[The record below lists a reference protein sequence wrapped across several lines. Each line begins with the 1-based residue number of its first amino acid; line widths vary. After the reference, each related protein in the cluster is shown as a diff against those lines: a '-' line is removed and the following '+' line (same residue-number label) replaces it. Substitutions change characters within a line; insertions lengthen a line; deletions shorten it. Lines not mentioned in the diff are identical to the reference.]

1 MRTANLLLSALAIV
15 AAAAIAP
22 RAAQSAPDPVVIYAL
37 EFEYSRVGERV
48 VLLADAPIEARVLEL
63 SSESMMLGIEGAV
76 LDPSVNRLLEPVR
89 GSVVERVSALERGGF
104 GRREVR
110 VVIDR
115 RASPDPTI
123 SASNRALVIEFPRP
137 ELAQLSPLKMEFRD
151 ADLEEVV
158 QAVARITGVPY
169 IFGDQIAGSVTILV
183 YQPVSRSEAAAL
195 LDAALLMKGYAAVP
209 IPGRGRKIVPI
220 AGATAPWQE
229 TLGEEGGGE
238 FVTTLLHLE
247 AADVESMLTA
257 LRPLLGT
264 HTMGFAHE
272 PSNSLILAGS
282 AARLER
288 LRNAVRALDTA
299 EAERTLIWRIQ
310 HRPAEDVA
318 RELREAFDEN
328 VVIDVEPDDRLNAVV
343 LRARSSRVVAL
354 REFVDRVDRPVIG
367 RGVLHVLPVRH
378 IDADQLA
385 KIIND
390 LRSGT
395 SEPRS
400 AGQGS
405 LAGRTFSIAVDR
417 PTHSIVVR
425 ADPETAGIIDGV
437 VAELDRVPAQI
448 RINATVA
455 EVSTGTSLALGFDYF
470 LPLTS
475 PESINDPIA
484 VLVGNPSGESAGS
497 GNLVAAYTRAPLLI
511 PITDAL
517 GNVTNL
523 QVPRESFAITA
534 DQREIMIRMLMNPTL
549 LVSSGDE
556 HEIFAGNNVP
566 IPIAQT
572 DATNPLQVRQNVQ
585 REDVGL
591 LLRARPT
598 VGQEGGV
605 RLELDVEV
613 SAVSQSLAG
622 DSERVGPMISE
633 RTLQTT
639 VHLDDGV
646 IAVVGYATLP
656 RHIERVIG
664 VPFLRSLPILGFLFR
679 TTTETRLDTTLLIS
693 VQAEVEREETLE
705 LTRALRRE
713 LEALTPEV
721 AAPPELP

>member
-1 MRTANLLLSALAIV
+1 MRVTNLLLSALAIV

-22 RAAQSAPDPVVIYAL
+22 RAAQSAPEPVVVYAL
-37 EFEYSRVGERV
+37 ELEYSRAGERV
-48 VLLADAPIEARVLEL
+48 VLLADAPIAARVLEL

-76 LDPSVNRLLEPVR
+76 LDPAANRLLEPVR
-89 GSVVERVSALERGGF
+89 GGMVERVSALERGGF

-115 RASPDPTI
+115 RAGPDPTI
-123 SASNRALVIEFPRP
+123 SASNRTLTIEFPRP
-137 ELAQLSPLKMEFRD
+137 ELAQPSPLKMEFRE

-169 IFGDQIAGSVTILV
+169 IFGDQIAGTVTILV

-220 AGATAPWQE
+220 SGATAPWQE
-229 TLGEEGGGE
+229 TLGEGSGGE

-247 AADVESMLTA
+247 TADAESMLTA

-264 HTMGFAHE
+264 HTMGFAHG
-272 PSNSLILAGS
+272 PTNGLILAGS

-288 LRNAVRALDTA
+288 LRSAVRALDTA
-299 EAERTLIWRIQ
+299 EAERILIWRVQ
-310 HRPAEDVA
+310 HRPAADVA
-318 RELREAFDEN
+318 RELRAVFDEN
-328 VVIDVEPDDRLNAVV
+328 VLIEVEPDERLNAVV
-343 LRARSSRVVAL
+343 LRARGTRVGAL
-354 REFVDRVDRPVIG
+354 REFVDRVDRPPIG
-367 RGVLHVLPVRH
+367 RGALHVLPVRH

-395 SEPRS
+395 RKPQTT
-400 AGQGS
+400 GQGS

-417 PTHSIVVR
+417 PTHSIVLR
-425 ADPETAGIIDGV
+425 ADPETARIIDDV
-437 VAELDRVPAQI
+437 VAELDRVPAQV

-455 EVSTGTSLALGFDYF
+455 EVSTGKSLALGFDYL

-484 VLVGNPSGESAGS
+484 VLVGNPSGEVAGAGS
-497 GNLVAAYTRAPLLI
+497 LVAAYTRAPLLI
-511 PITDAL
+511 PITDAV
-517 GNVTNL
+517 GNVTTV

-534 DQREIMIRMLMNPTL
+534 DEREIMIRALMNPTL

-556 HEIFAGNNVP
+556 HEIFVGDNVP
-566 IPIAQT
+566 IPTAQA
-572 DATNPLQVRQNVQ
+572 DAANPLQVRQNVERQ
-585 REDVGL
+585 DVGL

-598 VGQEGGV
+598 VGHEGGV

-622 DSERVGPMISE
+622 DSARVGPTISE

-639 VHLDDGV
+639 VHLDHGV
-646 IAVVGYATLP
+646 IAVVGFATLP
-656 RHIERVIG
+656 RHIETVVG
-664 VPFLRSLPILGFLFR
+664 VPYLRSLPILGFLFR
-679 TTTETRLDTTLLIS
+679 TTTETRLETTLLIS
-693 VQAEVEREETLE
+693 VQAEVERAETLA
-705 LTRALRRE
+705 LTRALRQE

-721 AAPPELP
+721 AAPAELP